1 MSSLQ
6 CFSQNL
12 VVSSL
17 LCGSPG
23 LGRMK
28 SRPTPAPASAEGM
41 TSIITSH
48 ENKIIFF
55 TCKKLYIN
63 QCKSQ
68 LFCFCS
74 QLPLLNFGSAG
85 CLFDPHAL
93 ETRTLQ
99 VQRQPFHLAST
110 PSASLAGS
118 ESFVHI
124 NLRCIAICP
133 LATRNTLSYG
143 PFQVGEREVASDHS
157 PRRESR
163 RCPARWHLGR
173 PWIAII
179 PTASKRLSATDPAI
193 AQIALLAKITG
204 WLDVAGGFNMFQ
216 HVSICFNLSK
226 DLLASQGLEHDC

>member
-1 MSSLQ
+1 MIVFTPI
-6 CFSQNL
+6 FSQNL

-133 LATRNTLSYG
+133 FPLQCSRTEQIETRKLDDGWPESEKDVFQAALSM
-143 PFQVGEREVASDHS
+143 VVVKD
-157 PRRESR
+157 SR
-163 RCPARWHLGR
+163 
-173 PWIAII
+173 
-179 PTASKRLSATDPAI
+179 
-193 AQIALLAKITG
+193 
-204 WLDVAGGFNMFQ
+204 
-216 HVSICFNLSK
+216 
-226 DLLASQGLEHDC
+226 